1 MNAARAVVTST
12 IFFLWAFSTGAATLA
27 PGDAVSHVGESATVC
42 GVVASAKF
50 ASSSRAQPTFLD
62 FDKPYPDQVFT
73 AVIYGV
79 DRAKFGMAKTSLQ
92 GKRVCVSGPIREDRA
107 KPEIILND
115 PRQLAQ

>member
-1 MNAARAVVTST
+1 M
-12 IFFLWAFSTGAATLA
+12 
-27 PGDAVSHVGESATVC
+27 
-42 GVVASAKF
+42 VALTNFEADTQF
-50 ASSSRAQPTFLD
+50 WPTFLD